1 MYNQNQYDL
10 INYGSNLKLTGR
22 CVSSYNQMRMR
33 VLNERERGEEE
44 RGREAEAVWLS
55 GVCFCS
61 ERTSSG
67 QPADTILS
75 RGQEA

>member
-1 MYNQNQYDL
+1 M
-10 INYGSNLKLTGR
+10 
-22 CVSSYNQMRMR
+22 
-33 VLNERERGEEE
+33 LNEREKGGAWTGG
-44 RGREAEAVWLS
+44 GREAEAVWLS

-75 RGQEA
+75 RGEEA